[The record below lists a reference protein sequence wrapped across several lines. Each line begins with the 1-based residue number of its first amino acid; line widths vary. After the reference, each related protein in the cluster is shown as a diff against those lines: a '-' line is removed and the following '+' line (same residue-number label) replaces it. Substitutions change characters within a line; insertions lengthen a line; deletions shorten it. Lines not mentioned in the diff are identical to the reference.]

1 MYLSMSFFLDSFR
14 TFVIYY
20 VVISLFLPVFRY
32 LFISFDVFVI
42 GRLLLLLLRRR
53 RRRNKKKK
61 RKKSEKEKEKD
72 NGRAGH
78 EDTEDNN
85 DIYKT
90 EKESENMVVVA
101 SAF

>member
-1 MYLSMSFFLDSFR
+1 M
-14 TFVIYY
+14 
-20 VVISLFLPVFRY
+20 
-32 LFISFDVFVI
+32 
-42 GRLLLLLLRRR
+42 LLRRR

-61 RKKSEKEKEKD
+61 KKKKKSEKEKEKD

-101 SAF
+101 SAL